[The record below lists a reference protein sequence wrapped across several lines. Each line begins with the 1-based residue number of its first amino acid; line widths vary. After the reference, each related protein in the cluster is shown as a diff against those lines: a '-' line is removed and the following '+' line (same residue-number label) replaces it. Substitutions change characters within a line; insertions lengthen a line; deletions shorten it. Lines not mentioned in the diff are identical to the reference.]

1 MKITLIWA
9 QARNRAIG
17 RNGTLPWHLPEDFAH
32 FKAVTRGKAV
42 LMGRGTWESLPRK
55 PLPGRRSLVLSRTSG
70 ELAGAIVFSSV
81 EAVLSDCAR
90 TGVDELVVI
99 GGAALYELFL
109 YMADA
114 VWVTDIDVD
123 VRDADTFAPSLAPG
137 LWRAVAQHDLCC
149 QPSARATLY
158 SRIST

>member
-32 FKAVTRGKAV
+32 FKAVTRGRTV

-55 PLPGRRSLVLSRTSG
+55 PLPGRRNLVLSRTSG
-70 ELAGAIVFSSV
+70 ELAGASVFNSV
-81 EAVLSDCAR
+81 GAVLSDCADS
-90 TGVDELVVI
+90 GVDELVVI

-109 YMADA
+109 YVADV
-114 VWVTDIDVD
+114 VWVTDVDID
-123 VRDADTFAPSLAPG
+123 VRDADTFAPVLEPG
-137 LWRAVAQHDLCC
+137 HWRAVAQHELCS
-149 QPSARATLY
+149 QPPARATLY
-158 SRIST
+158 ARRSD